1 MEIADSF
8 DLGLYGLEEGEDPV
22 VLLRG
27 IYRGKHDIY
36 IGPRGKLF
44 MNGTDHIVAEIVIT
58 LKLKVE
64 LVALFH
70 QRLFQVALQELD
82 RT

>member
-1 MEIADSF
+1 MKKFSVKII
-8 DLGLYGLEEGEDPV
+8 YGS
-22 VLLRG
+22 
-27 IYRGKHDIY
+27 I
-36 IGPRGKLF
+36 
-44 MNGTDHIVAEIVIT
+44 TDHIVAEIVIT

>member
-36 IGPRGKLF
+36 IYIYIDPRGKLF

-64 LVALFH
+64 LVALLH
-70 QRLFQVALQELD
+70 QRLLQVAL
-82 RT
+82 